1 MKRLIFAT
9 IVAISLLAGCG
20 KEESGSR
27 LDTRLVGTSYQTDG
41 YKAFMQ
47 ALYGSTYRIMEF
59 TSETKGVAYWT
70 DAKGVQNGSDGEF
83 TYTLNYPDMRVVRGD
98 IVENYK
104 FKDERTFVFI
114 KDDGKPNN
122 SITYYKK

>member
-20 KEESGSR
+20 KEESGSQ

-41 YKAFMQ
+41 YKALMQ
-47 ALYGSTYRIMEF
+47 ALYGSTYRILEF
-59 TSETKGVAYWT
+59 TSATKGVAYWT

-83 TYTLNYPDMRVVRGD
+83 TYTLNYPSLTATFAKS
-98 IVENYK
+98 VEK
-104 FKDERTFVFI
+104 FQFKDERTFVFI
-114 KDDGKPNN
+114 KDDGTPNN